1 MLRDDH
7 FAISETLDITDASK
21 LSFSCLNDDTV
32 TFSERGYVSI
42 TLLQYHR
49 ALPAVSVPETRQLS
63 SGPQSEL
70 SYTVKNP
77 GHYLIA
83 INNGNKSLGN
93 FKLLHDR
100 DEIIDFVAATRS
112 KGSSLYV
119 AALLKP
125 LSNIALQWV
134 GETSDFNENSTKL
147 YMLNREDRGVSLSLK
162 RNFIVSPSNKSSTLV
177 TGWQKDGI
185 VDFAIGQEFDLKR
198 GLFIAKQPSEY
209 LITVV
214 GNFVAATKRRRYLI
228 NLYHS
233 KFNFLR

>member
-1 MLRDDH
+1 M
-7 FAISETLDITDASK
+7 T
-21 LSFSCLNDDTV
+21 DDTV

-49 ALPAVSVPETRQLS
+49 ALPAFSVPETRQLS

-70 SYTVKNP
+70 FFTVKDP

-93 FKLLHDR
+93 FKLLLD
-100 DEIIDFVAATRS
+100 DGKIIDFVTATRS
-112 KGSSLYV
+112 KGNSIYV
-119 AALLKP
+119 AVRLKP

-147 YMLNREDRGVSLSLK
+147 YMLNLEDRGVSLSLK
-162 RNFIVSPSNKSSTLV
+162 RDFIINPSNKSSTLV
-177 TGWQKDGI
+177 TGWQKDGLA
-185 VDFAIGQEFDLKR
+185 DFAIGQEFDLER

-209 LITVV
+209 LITFI
-214 GNFVAATKRRRYLI
+214 GNFVASTKRKRYLI
-228 NLYHS
+228 NLYLS
-233 KFNFLR
+233 KLNFSRSAEVQDLARWGGYLVY